1 MVSVNT
7 IYLIEKYR
15 NNQMQVENII
25 NIVQVTF
32 EINIILQWFFFME
45 ENENKISYTLKNHL
59 KCLILISYGIG
70 SISINVIL
78 EIY

>member
-32 EINIILQWFFFME
+32 EINIILQWFLWRKMRT
-45 ENENKISYTLKNHL
+45 K
-59 KCLILISYGIG
+59 
-70 SISINVIL
+70 
-78 EIY
+78 

>member
-1 MVSVNT
+1 MV
-7 IYLIEKYR
+7 
-15 NNQMQVENII
+15 
-25 NIVQVTF
+25 
-32 EINIILQWFFFME
+32 FME

-70 SISINVIL
+70 SISINAIL